1 MTTTMK
7 PTGPRFYYA
16 FTPFLALDTMKD
28 CVDAGCLVAYFTGV
42 EDARFESMISHN
54 EKTKGI
60 SDRIFCAGSLDRD
73 EDVRELI
80 NACSKP
86 DAATW
91 SSFYEDNDAG
101 PFYGEFLTRRDAE
114 PIRLLVLVSAPWRSK
129 NLNRLLSEAP
139 KLKIVSTTSFQVLRK
154 WGEGEGQT
162 EKLTDTQYLYG
173 RPPLPDW
180 KGMSDAEHERY
191 VRNGI
196 DDIDQLIP
204 VWEFD
209 VQSFTHKQV
218 LNAPIEPRA
227 PLVMLSDAPML
238 WTESINEIFAWRSTG
253 KTLLSLALGYHLA
266 AGSNLCNLTIPNAV
280 KVLYV
285 EGELPKSQLQ
295 ERMRQL
301 SEGLTFPSENFTL
314 ISKSLQSHDRDQAAV
329 TIKTDA
335 GRQAIESH
343 LEKTGAKV
351 LILDSIASLAQ
362 ISTNNEEAW
371 LPIIEWMVELRCRGI
386 CVIYLQ
392 QAGKNG
398 EQRGHSVS
406 EDRIDLA
413 VRLTKTG
420 ANPQGAAFTMSFT
433 KEREGVLK
441 PASLRCTA
449 GKWEI
454 DRVTA
459 EDPKK
464 RKEPKKQ
471 QILEALAAGVTT
483 RSVAK
488 RFKTSLRTISQI
500 KKEKTDDAPHA
511 ANGPYLQGTNDQLQ

>member
-1 MTTTMK
+1 MTSAMK
-7 PTGPRFYYA
+7 STGPRFYYA
-16 FTPFLALDTMKD
+16 FNPFLALDTMKE
-28 CVDAGCLVAYFTGV
+28 CVDARCLVAYFTGV
-42 EDARFESMISHN
+42 DDARFESMISHN

-60 SDRIFCAGSLDRD
+60 YDRTFYVGSLDD
-73 EDVRELI
+73 DGDVNRLI
-80 NACSKP
+80 KACSKP
-86 DAATW
+86 IAMKWDD
-91 SSFYEDNDAG
+91 FYEDDDDA
-101 PFYGEFLTRRDAE
+101 PVYSEFLSQYDAE
-114 PIRLLVLVSAPWRSK
+114 PIRLLVLVSVPWRSK

-162 EKLTDTQYLYG
+162 EKLLDTKYLYG
-173 RPPLPDW
+173 RPPFPDFNE
-180 KGMSDAEHERY
+180 MSDEEHARCI
-191 VRNGI
+191 RNGI
-196 DDIDQLIP
+196 YDIEQLIP

-218 LNAPIEPRA
+218 LDAPIEPRT
-227 PLVMLSDAPML
+227 PLVMLNDVPML

-266 AGSNLCNLTIPNAV
+266 AGSNLCNLTIPNTV
-280 KVLYV
+280 RVLYV

-392 QAGKNG
+392 QAGKSG

-420 ANPQGAAFTMSFT
+420 ANPHGAAFTMSFT

-449 GKWEI
+449 GKWETDTI
-454 DRVTA
+454 TA
-459 EDPKK
+459 E
-464 RKEPKKQ
+464 EPKKSEPKSQ
-471 QILEALAAGVTT
+471 QILAALSAGETT
-483 RSVAK
+483 RSIAK
-488 RFKTSLRTISQI
+488 RLSVSLRTISKI
-500 KKEKTDDAPHA
+500 KKEKTDDVPHA
-511 ANGPYLQGTNDQLQ
+511 ADGPGLQGANDQLQ